1 MPRRGFFRGS
11 EKKSSKKQLKLQQK
25 QVRLEQKQDEQ
36 RRLSSSTHGK
46 SHLSGS
52 ETQSGLEPP
61 LQLSGPI
68 QHTPSQIENQHFDQ
82 SRIVREQYSIA
93 TTPQPAPPAQHQQQR
108 PGAIGYSLA
117 NEVLPYPQTLPSQGA
132 AVPNDQVLINRQLQ
146 HLHQQQ
152 QHQYHVTQ
160 AHVQFSQPQHQYQHN
175 NAGNQAAMPAQYN
188 QYYAAEQTYPQS
200 SQAVTSSQM
209 MQGAGT
215 IEMQLQQQHFYQNQL
230 QGHGYPAQV
239 AQEIPQIG
247 QIQVHQMGEIHPSH
261 GQTMNQPNQQQPAQ
275 IPQGFV
281 AGQVSDQQLGNG
293 ITPTVDM
300 AIDEI
305 WKCNT
310 EDFRS
315 AARAMQTVRRL

>member
-1 MPRRGFFRGS
+1 
-11 EKKSSKKQLKLQQK
+11 
-25 QVRLEQKQDEQ
+25 
-36 RRLSSSTHGK
+36 
-46 SHLSGS
+46 
-52 ETQSGLEPP
+52 
-61 LQLSGPI
+61 
-68 QHTPSQIENQHFDQ
+68 
-82 SRIVREQYSIA
+82 
-93 TTPQPAPPAQHQQQR
+93 
-108 PGAIGYSLA
+108 
-117 NEVLPYPQTLPSQGA
+117 
-132 AVPNDQVLINRQLQ
+132 
-146 HLHQQQ
+146 
-152 QHQYHVTQ
+152 
-160 AHVQFSQPQHQYQHN
+160 
-175 NAGNQAAMPAQYN
+175 MPAQYN